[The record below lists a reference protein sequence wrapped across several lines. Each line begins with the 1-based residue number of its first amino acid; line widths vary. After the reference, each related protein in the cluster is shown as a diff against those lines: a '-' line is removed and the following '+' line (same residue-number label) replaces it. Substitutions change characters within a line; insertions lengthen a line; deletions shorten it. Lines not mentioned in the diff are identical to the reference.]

1 MSRGVVRSGLPSPT
15 ATIGP
20 VSEDGT
26 STRPG
31 PGTPSN
37 QAAPGDPP
45 GLRTQVGA
53 TFDAGKRLLHAHVD
67 LAKTEL
73 GEIVDEVKRM
83 VALGGAAIGLMLL
96 AAVLLFVG
104 GFLFLGEWL
113 FGSIGWGVLLGT
125 LLLVD
130 IALVLFLAALDVSKR
145 RIGTAFV
152 IAGLVGVGVGVVLGL
167 DVLHQGWQALG
178 DAVATNVITDQAT
191 RTPATAVVGL
201 AVIAGILGFL
211 GGIRSGLGGALGG
224 FLVAAII
231 GAIIGWIT
239 ATPVSAQVGA
249 ALGVLVALIAWPV
262 LAGLDVARAGID
274 TEALG
279 NKFKPDETINLTKE
293 TIEWVRARTPLVPKS

>member
-1 MSRGVVRSGLPSPT
+1 MSD
-15 ATIGP
+15 
-20 VSEDGT
+20 DGA
-26 STRPG
+26 SMRPG
-31 PGTPSN
+31 PGTPAG

-45 GLRTQVGA
+45 GLRTQIGA
-53 TFDAGKRLLHAHVD
+53 TFDAGKRLLRAHVD

-83 VALGGAAIGLMLL
+83 VALGGAAIGLLLL
-96 AAVLLFVG
+96 AAVLLFIG
-104 GFLFLGEWL
+104 GILFLGEWL

-130 IALVLFLAALDVSKR
+130 VALVLFLAALDVSGR
-145 RIGTAFV
+145 RIGTAFAIAAV
-152 IAGLVGVGVGVVLGL
+152 IGIAVGVVLGL

-178 DAVATNVITDQAT
+178 DSIASTVIADQAT
-191 RTPATAVVGL
+191 RTPVTAVVGL
-201 AVIAGILGFL
+201 AIIAGILGFL
-211 GGIRSGLGGALGG
+211 GGIRSGFRAALGG
-224 FLVAAII
+224 LIAAAII

-249 ALGVLVALIAWPV
+249 ALGVLVALIAWPI

-274 TEALG
+274 GEALAK
-279 NKFKPDETINLTKE
+279 KFTPDETINLTKE

>member
-1 MSRGVVRSGLPSPT
+1 
-15 ATIGP
+15 

-53 TFDAGKRLLHAHVD
+53 TLDAGKRLLHAHVD

-130 IALVLFLAALDVSKR
+130 IALVLFLAALDVSGK
-145 RIGTAFV
+145 RIGTAFA
-152 IAGLVGVGVGVVLGL
+152 IAALIGVGIGVVLGL

-178 DAVATNVITDQAT
+178 DAVAGNVITDQAT
-191 RTPATAVVGL
+191 RTPVTAVIGL
-201 AVIAGILGFL
+201 AIVAGILGFI
-211 GGIRSGLGGALGG
+211 GGIRSGLGAAIGG
-224 FLVAAII
+224 LLVAAIV

-239 ATPVSAQVGA
+239 ATAVSAQVGA
-249 ALGVLVALIAWPV
+249 ALGVLVALIAWPI

-279 NKFKPDETINLTKE
+279 NKFKPDETISLTKE